1 MSTQGN
7 GHQRG
12 VAAGIAL
19 VIASATGV
27 VGLVAALSLAISSTM
42 EALAPDTDVSAANAV
57 FSGLAFGAV
66 LVAMIV
72 QHGQL
77 RRQNSS
83 LATQLQHMEAANGY
97 QRRADITSQHRLQFE
112 LLSKAMDD
120 PDLAEVLNAYG
131 DHVPPVR
138 RRQYLYANALYGNLL
153 HAYRIGST
161 SERDLNG
168 HVKVIC
174 RSPLF
179 REYWRETRQHR
190 AELPYESVE
199 AKLGRMVD
207 RVIDERP
214 AG

>member
-1 MSTQGN
+1 M
-7 GHQRG
+7 
-12 VAAGIAL
+12 AAGIAL
-19 VIASATGV
+19 VLASATGM
-27 VGLVAALSLAISSTM
+27 VGLVAALSLVISSSM

-66 LVAMIV
+66 LVALVI
-72 QHGQL
+72 QHGQM

-83 LATQLQHMEAANGY
+83 LATQLKHMEAANGY

-120 PDLAEVLNAYG
+120 PDLAAVLNAYG
-131 DHVPPVR
+131 DDVSPVKQ
-138 RRQYLYANALYGNLL
+138 RQYLYANALYSNLL

-161 SERDLNG
+161 SERDLRG

-179 REYWRETRQHR
+179 HDYWQATRTHRE
-190 AELPYESVE
+190 ELPYESDE
-199 AKLGRMVD
+199 ARLGRMVD
-207 RVIDERP
+207 RVIDDVQRGDRPGP